1 MNFGVGFFLYPFL
14 ALVACLAAIPLA
26 RMLAVRAGF
35 VDAPGGRKDHEAP
48 VPPIGGLVVIPV
60 FLGMAALAGT
70 VTWPM
75 VAALGVVLAVGAL
88 DDRFAIRPRWK
99 FMAQFVA
106 AFLIVL
112 WGDVRVTHLGNLFGL
127 GDFGLGVFS
136 IPFSVIATVLL
147 INAINLMDGLDGLA
161 AGKSFVA
168 FFLMGAVCLWAG
180 EDALAQTFF
189 ILCAALIGF
198 LGFNMRHKFRARASV
213 FLGDAGSMA
222 LGLLL
227 AWYGMTLGRGD
238 DPILWPISVA
248 WILALP
254 IMDTCAQFA
263 RRVAQGRSPFSP
275 DRNHFHHHFV
285 NAGFSVM
292 ATTWILMG
300 LGFLTGMVGILG
312 MVLSVPEWI
321 LCAGWIVFLLAHI
334 FISLRPTRVRRLF
347 HTLMRRDDAA

>member
-1 MNFGVGFFLYPFL
+1 
-14 ALVACLAAIPLA
+14 
-26 RMLAVRAGF
+26 
-35 VDAPGGRKDHEAP
+35 
-48 VPPIGGLVVIPV
+48 
-60 FLGMAALAGT
+60 
-70 VTWPM
+70 
-75 VAALGVVLAVGAL
+75 
-88 DDRFAIRPRWK
+88 
-99 FMAQFVA
+99 
-106 AFLIVL
+106 
-112 WGDVRVTHLGNLFGL
+112 
-127 GDFGLGVFS
+127 
-136 IPFSVIATVLL
+136 
-147 INAINLMDGLDGLA
+147 
-161 AGKSFVA
+161 
-168 FFLMGAVCLWAG
+168 
-180 EDALAQTFF
+180 
-189 ILCAALIGF
+189 
-198 LGFNMRHKFRARASV
+198 
-213 FLGDAGSMA
+213 
-222 LGLLL
+222 
-227 AWYGMTLGRGD
+227 
-238 DPILWPISVA
+238 VA